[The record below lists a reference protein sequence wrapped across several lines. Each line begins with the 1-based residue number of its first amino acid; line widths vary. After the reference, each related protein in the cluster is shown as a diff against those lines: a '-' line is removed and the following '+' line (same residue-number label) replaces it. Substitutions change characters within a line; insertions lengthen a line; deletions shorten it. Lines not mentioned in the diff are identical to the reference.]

1 MSEKLTGLFL
11 HYNTTEEGKAELLE
25 KLKAEIEQL
34 ICAIGEWSR
43 KIGGLPRSRY
53 PSHLIDACDEAI
65 SRALSAG
72 DNNDCAGAFAGLQRA
87 RAELV
92 KIQEAW
98 KANLAYEAART
109 AYEVIAARPST
120 ERLSPLLTLH
130 DLALLLDETFSLL
143 QQRKYWQGDLL
154 ASVCQLRSALFSEQ
168 QPATGKRAITS
179 LPTPDADSETLES
192 RVQQHLAFCDEVAP
206 FLPPRDDWADKSALG
221 DVQTL
226 LHEGYCALAQRLL
239 DDLDVEFRPHQVFLA
254 TYRELGSAISPQ
266 VESRAEADRKLRELI
281 AEQDWSVATSYLL
294 QTAFDK
300 LDRSFAGVPA
310 EMGRINQRIT
320 ILSELPAVN

>member
-11 HYNTTEEGKAELLE
+11 HYNTTEEGKDELLE

-34 ICAIGEWSR
+34 ICAIGDWSR
-43 KIGGLPRSRY
+43 KIGGLPRPRY

-92 KIQEAW
+92 KIEEAW

-168 QPATGKRAITS
+168 QPA
-179 LPTPDADSETLES
+179 DSETLES

-226 LHEGYCALAQRLL
+226 LQEGYCALAQRLL

-266 VESRAEADRKLRELI
+266 VESRAEEDRKLRELI

>member
-1 MSEKLTGLFL
+1 MSEKLTGLFF

-25 KLKAEIEQL
+25 ELKAEIEQL

-43 KIGGLPRSRY
+43 KVGALPKQRH

-87 RAELV
+87 RAELA

-109 AYEVIAARPST
+109 AYEVIAARPAT

-130 DLALLLDETFSLL
+130 DFALLLDETSSLL
-143 QQRKYWQGDLL
+143 QRRKYRQGDLL
-154 ASVCQLRSALFSEQ
+154 ACVCQLRSDLFSER
-168 QPATGKRAITS
+168 QPAN
-179 LPTPDADSETLES
+179 SETLES

-206 FLPPRDDWADKSALG
+206 FLPPRDDWADKRALG
-221 DVQTL
+221 GVQTL
-226 LHEGYCALAQRLL
+226 LQDGYCALAQRLL

-254 TYRELGSAISPQ
+254 TYRELGPAISQQ
-266 VESRAEADRKLRELI
+266 VESHAEADRTLRELI

-294 QTAFDK
+294 QTTFDQ

-310 EMGRINQRIT
+310 EMGSINQRIT